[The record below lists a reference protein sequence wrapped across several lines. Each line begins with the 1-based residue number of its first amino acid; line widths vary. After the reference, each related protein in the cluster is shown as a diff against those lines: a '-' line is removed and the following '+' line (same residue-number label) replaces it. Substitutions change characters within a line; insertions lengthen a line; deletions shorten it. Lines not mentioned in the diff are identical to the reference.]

1 MPVTVRPASH
11 AAQEWQPKNRSL
23 SAEGLLRDA
32 CPKQFQTCK
41 TIIQSSFNKFDS
53 SSPIFPS
60 KNGFILGAISAYS
73 HHHHLTL
80 RPEDIWFAIL
90 TQLSLY
96 VNAHAEEL
104 RTFFVAHEGKKE
116 LWIECSGSVNFWDFG
131 LIAERMGKFV
141 AQNVLDPGL
150 REWIMPQFT
159 TTTETDTVV
168 ASVLMMGA
176 LQKYFSYGV
185 RTMCGIPSVT
195 LLGVKEDWQTLLER
209 LEKLQVLGNEP
220 TQFYA
225 LLKPVLT
232 RFVRTFDDPESDDIK
247 DFWSRI
253 AHESRGSGSHR
264 ISGWIT
270 AFTFWDQDGK
280 SLYAPYGEPPTHQA
294 LLRLDETVYHAVEI
308 SRIPAGLTSVPLKID
323 ENGNIYETTMV
334 AGSVAIRVSTSAE
347 PPLDV
352 TAPGYRPVGLGSQDA
367 APVPAVPQAG
377 LDSLQPESGWWI
389 FEKLNAEDDTKKEAS
404 LVDQHANFPSSM
416 KSDANGKL
424 AGRPGRLE
432 KLFPSGKT
440 KGVA

>member
-11 AAQEWQPKNRSL
+11 AAREWSSKNRSL

-53 SSPIFPS
+53 SSPTFPS
-60 KNGFILGAISAYS
+60 KNGFILAAISAYS

-104 RTFFVAHEGKKE
+104 RAFFVAHEGKKE
-116 LWIECSGSVNFWDFG
+116 LWIECSGVWDFA
-131 LIAERMGKFV
+131 LIAERMGKLI
-141 AQNVLDPGL
+141 AQNVVDPGL

-159 TTTETDTVV
+159 TTTKTDTVV

-176 LQKYFSYGV
+176 LQKYFSYGALM
-185 RTMCGIPSVT
+185 RCGIPSVT

-209 LEKLQVLGNEP
+209 LEKLRVLGNEP

-270 AFTFWDQDGK
+270 AFSFWDQDGK
-280 SLYAPYGEPPTHQA
+280 SLYAPRGEPPTHHA
-294 LLRLDETVYHAVEI
+294 FLRLDETVYHTVGM
-308 SRIPAGLTSVPLKID
+308 SRIPAGWTSVPLKID
-323 ENGNIYETTMV
+323 DNGNLYETTMV
-334 AGSVAIRVSTSAE
+334 AGSVAIRVSTSGD
-347 PPLDV
+347 PLDV
-352 TAPGYRPVGLGSQDA
+352 TAHGYRPVGSGSQDVA
-367 APVPAVPQAG
+367 APVLTVPQVG

-389 FEKLNAEDDTKKEAS
+389 FEKLNAEKEPKKEAA
-404 LVDQHANFPSSM
+404 LVDPHANFPSSM
-416 KSDANGKL
+416 KSGSNGKL
-424 AGRPGRLE
+424 AGEPVRLE
-432 KLFPSGKT
+432 QPVPSGKR

>member
-11 AAQEWQPKNRSL
+11 AAREWQSKSRSL
-23 SAEGLLRDA
+23 SAEGLLRGA

-53 SSPIFPS
+53 SSPVFPS

-73 HHHHLTL
+73 KHHHLTL

-116 LWIECSGSVNFWDFG
+116 LWIESRGSVSSWDFG
-131 LIAERMGKFV
+131 LLAETMSKLI

-176 LQKYFSYGV
+176 LQKYFSYGFC
-185 RTMCGIPSVT
+185 TACGIPSVT
-195 LLGVKEDWQTLLER
+195 LLGVKKDWQTLLER
-209 LEKLQVLGNEP
+209 LEKLQVLGDEP
-220 TQFYA
+220 TQFYS

-232 RFVRTFDDPESDDIK
+232 RFVRTFDDPESDDTK

-253 AHESRGSGSHR
+253 TDESRGSGTHR

-270 AFTFWDQDGK
+270 AFSFWDQDGK
-280 SLYAPYGEPPTHQA
+280 SLYAPHGEPPTHRA
-294 LLRLDETVYHAVEI
+294 LLRLDEAIYHTVDM
-308 SRIPAGLTSVPLKID
+308 SRIPAGWTSVPLKID
-323 ENGNIYETTMV
+323 EYGNVYEATMV
-334 AGSVAIRVSTSAE
+334 AGSVAVRVSTSGE
-347 PPLDV
+347 PLDA
-352 TAPGYRPVGLGSQDA
+352 TDYGYRPVGSGSQDV
-367 APVPAVPQAG
+367 APVPAVPQMG

-389 FEKLNAEDDTKKEAS
+389 FKKLDAEDDTKKEAT
-404 LVDQHANFPSSM
+404 LVNQHASFSSSM
-416 KSDANGKL
+416 KSGTNGKL
-424 AGRPGRLE
+424 AGRPGRL
-432 KLFPSGKT
+432 KILIPGKA
-440 KGVA
+440 KDAA

>member
-11 AAQEWQPKNRSL
+11 AAREWRSKDRSL

-60 KNGFILGAISAYS
+60 KNGFVLGAISAYS
-73 HHHHLTL
+73 NHHHLTL

-116 LWIECSGSVNFWDFG
+116 LWIECLNRVDSWDFG
-131 LIAERMGKFV
+131 LLAEEMSKLI

-159 TTTETDTVV
+159 TTTQTDTIV

-176 LQKYFSYGV
+176 LQKYFSYGF
-185 RTMCGIPSVT
+185 RTDCGIPSVT

-209 LEKLQVLGNEP
+209 LEKLLVLGNEP
-220 TQFYA
+220 TQFYS

-232 RFVRTFDDPESDDIK
+232 RFVKTFDDPESDDTK

-264 ISGWIT
+264 ITGWIA
-270 AFTFWDQDGK
+270 AFSFWDQDGK
-280 SLYAPYGEPPTHQA
+280 SLYAPHGEPPTRYG
-294 LLRLDETVYHAVEI
+294 LRLGETIYHTVEM
-308 SRIPAGLTSVPLKID
+308 SRIPAGWTSVPVKID
-323 ENGNIYETTMV
+323 DNGNIYETTMV
-334 AGSVAIRVSTSAE
+334 AGSVAVRVSTSGE
-347 PPLDV
+347 PLDV
-352 TAPGYRPVGLGSQDA
+352 TAHSYRPVGAGSQDDT
-367 APVPAVPQAG
+367 PDPAVLQVGP
-377 LDSLQPESGWWI
+377 DSLQPESGWWI
-389 FEKLNAEDDTKKEAS
+389 FEKLDAEDDTKKEAA
-404 LVDQHANFPSSM
+404 LVSPHASFPCSM
-416 KSDANGKL
+416 KSGAKGKL
-424 AGRPGRLE
+424 ASGPGHLE
-432 KLFPSGKT
+432 KLFPFGKAE
-440 KGVA
+440 GAA

>member
-11 AAQEWQPKNRSL
+11 AAREWQSKSGSL

-53 SSPIFPS
+53 SSPVFPS

-73 HHHHLTL
+73 KHHHLTL

-116 LWIECSGSVNFWDFG
+116 LWIESRGSVSSWDFG
-131 LIAERMGKFV
+131 LLAETMSKLI

-176 LQKYFSYGV
+176 LQKYFSYGF
-185 RTMCGIPSVT
+185 RTDCGIPSVT
-195 LLGVKEDWQTLLER
+195 LLGVKKDWQTLLER
-209 LEKLQVLGNEP
+209 LEKLQVLGDEP
-220 TQFYA
+220 TQFYS

-232 RFVRTFDDPESDDIK
+232 RFVRTFDDPESDDTK

-253 AHESRGSGSHR
+253 AHESRGSGTHR

-270 AFTFWDQDGK
+270 AFGFWDQDGK
-280 SLYAPYGEPPTHQA
+280 SLYAPHGELPTHRA
-294 LLRLDETVYHAVEI
+294 LLRLDEAIYHTVDM
-308 SRIPAGLTSVPLKID
+308 SRIPAGWTSVPLKID
-323 ENGNIYETTMV
+323 EYGNVYEATMV
-334 AGSVAIRVSTSAE
+334 AGSVAVRVSTSGE
-347 PPLDV
+347 PLDA
-352 TAPGYRPVGLGSQDA
+352 TAYGYRPVGSGSQDV
-367 APVPAVPQAG
+367 APVPTVPQVG

-389 FEKLNAEDDTKKEAS
+389 FKKLDAEDDTKKEAT
-404 LVDQHANFPSSM
+404 LVN
-416 KSDANGKL
+416 
-424 AGRPGRLE
+424 
-432 KLFPSGKT
+432 
-440 KGVA
+440 

>member
-11 AAQEWQPKNRSL
+11 AAQEWRSKNRSL

-116 LWIECSGSVNFWDFG
+116 LWIECRGSVNFWDFG

-185 RTMCGIPSVT
+185 RTRCGIPSVT

-253 AHESRGSGSHR
+253 AHESRGSGSHT

-323 ENGNIYETTMV
+323 DNGNIYETTMV

-347 PPLDV
+347 PLDV
-352 TAPGYRPVGLGSQDA
+352 TAHGYRPVGLGSQDA
-367 APVPAVPQAG
+367 APVPAVPQTG

-389 FEKLNAEDDTKKEAS
+389 FEKLNAEDDTKKEAT

-416 KSDANGKL
+416 KSGANGKL